1 MTELLEA
8 PRLHTTDDTDAAPPR
23 RAPGWGRWR
32 VAARL
37 ARRQTW
43 RTKGASA
50 LVVALVALPV
60 AGLAGAAAFWESHN
74 GSPQDR
80 VMLQLGANESWLEVT
95 GGPDPTRW
103 QSVDQPYDNRVAT
116 DESGNPLN
124 PFLPRPTELPDSVP
138 DDATVLPVQQYGS
151 AAVETEDGVAWL
163 TATSGEVWA
172 PSFAGLYVPI
182 DGVAPTRPD
191 EFMATP
197 GALERIGAE
206 IGDAVDFPD
215 AGVTLT
221 VTGTLRP
228 AGAEAKSVTLFLP
241 PSMATTDDP
250 ATNRWYVAD
259 WQPGVAELAALNRE
273 GFIAYARDLV
283 LDPPAGSAR
292 TSWGDGSLP
301 LWNVMLV
308 GAIAAT
314 VCGYITVLLSGAA
327 FSVTARRQQQA
338 LAVAASV
345 GAARGD
351 VFRVVLLQGTV
362 LGVVGGLVGTAVGLG
377 AAAVVLAATD
387 RGALGTFWGNFGFT
401 VPWHLIAPIIVF
413 AVLVGTIAA
422 VAPARAA
429 MRGDTLAALRGAR
442 RPALLRPHRPVW
454 GLLVMVTGIVALVL
468 GGMYMAA
475 TVATRGDTDTPPFY
489 VAVYAVAL
497 GPIIFQ
503 IGLLIP
509 SHWVLVQLSKAAS
522 RLGLAP
528 RLAGRDAA
536 AHPSRVVPA
545 FAVIG
550 AGIFAAS
557 LVLSLTAMTA
567 AGNARQHWYQA
578 PEGALSVQLWQV
590 GSDTSEKLLAAA
602 DEIVASTSPEA
613 TALVETPRGPE
624 TDAMGAPADP
634 AATTF
639 GVARH
644 SYDWCADDCDLEAYE
659 RASGMLSVVDPSAVE
674 TLLGVPL
681 DDAAR
686 AILRDGGAVVTDPGF
701 LTAAGHVIVTEWTA
715 ADYLELM
722 EMGDGSAVEPM
733 AQHPLSAVLV
743 DPGHQQPH
751 QVIVA
756 PRTAAALGV
765 ELVPSAI
772 VAIYD
777 EPLPA
782 ATVDRLTG
790 QTVELRIAEDA
801 GLYAWVETG
810 PAPVDPWLWLITG
823 VAVAL
828 VLAAAAVSLGLARFE
843 RRPDDATLTAIGGS
857 RLLRRNVNAWQ
868 AAIIVGVGAVI
879 GTATGAL
886 SVWGYAKAN
895 PESYLLADTP
905 WPWLALLGLALPVAV
920 TAVAWL
926 VPPRHPDLT
935 RRTAI
940 T

>member
-1 MTELLEA
+1 MT
-8 PRLHTTDDTDAAPPR
+8 
-23 RAPGWGRWR
+23 
-32 VAARL
+32 
-37 ARRQTW
+37 
-43 RTKGASA
+43 
-50 LVVALVALPV
+50 LVALPV
-60 AGLAGAAAFWESHN
+60 AGLAGTAAFWESHN
-74 GSPQDR
+74 ASPQER
-80 VMLQLGANESWLEVT
+80 VVLELGANEAWLEVA

-103 QSVDQPYDNRVAT
+103 QAVDQPYDNGVAT
-116 DESGNPLN
+116 DASGAPLH
-124 PFLPRPTELPDSVP
+124 PILPLPTELPHVVP
-138 DDATVLPVQQYGS
+138 ADATVLPVQQYGS
-151 AAVETEDGVAWL
+151 AAVETRDGVAWL
-163 TATSGEVWA
+163 TATAGEVWA

-206 IGDAVDFPD
+206 IGDAIDFPD

-221 VTGTLRP
+221 VTGTMRP
-228 AGAEAKSVTLFLP
+228 VGAEATSVTLFLP
-241 PSMATTDDP
+241 TNMAAPDGP

-259 WQPGVAELAALNRE
+259 WQPDVAQLAALNRE

-283 LDPPAGSAR
+283 LDPPAAAPR
-292 TSWGDGSLP
+292 TTWDDDSLA
-301 LWNVMLV
+301 LWNVLLV
-308 GAIAAT
+308 GAIAAAI
-314 VCGYITVLLSGAA
+314 CGYITVLLSGAA
-327 FSVTARRQQQA
+327 FSVTARRQRRA

-345 GAARGD
+345 GAAHGD

-362 LGVVGGLVGTAVGLG
+362 LGVVGGFVGTAVGLG

-401 VPWHLIAPIIVF
+401 VPWHLIVPIIGF

-442 RPALLRPHRPVW
+442 RPALLRPHRPAS
-454 GLLVMVTGIVALVL
+454 GLLVMVIGVVALVL
-468 GGMYMAA
+468 GGMYMAT

-489 VAVYAVAL
+489 AAVYAVAL
-497 GPIIFQ
+497 GPIVFQ

-522 RLGLAP
+522 RVGLAP
-528 RLAGRDAA
+528 RLASRDAA

-550 AGIFAAS
+550 ASVFAAS
-557 LVLSLTAMTA
+557 FVLSLTAMTA

-578 PEGALSVQLWQV
+578 PEGALSVQLWQT
-590 GSDTSEKLLAAA
+590 GTDATDELMAAA
-602 DEIVASTSPEA
+602 AEIVASTTPRS
-613 TALVETPRGPE
+613 TALVE
-624 TDAMGAPADP
+624 APAWPAVDATGTPSDP
-634 AATTF
+634 AAHTF
-639 GVARH
+639 AAARQ
-644 SYDWCADDCDLEAYE
+644 SYEWCAPDCELQAHEA
-659 RASGMLSVVDPSAVE
+659 ATGTLSIVDPSDVE
-674 TLLGVPL
+674 TLLGIPL

-686 AILRDGGAVVTDPGF
+686 ATLQDGGAIVTDPGF
-701 LTAAGHVIVTEWTA
+701 LTTDSRLIVTEWAVT
-715 ADYLELM
+715 DYLELM
-722 EMGDGSAVEPM
+722 QTSGGSTAEP
-733 AQHPLSAVLV
+733 AAGHPLPAVLV
-743 DPGHQQPH
+743 DPGHQQPF
-751 QVIVA
+751 QIIIA

-765 ELVPSAI
+765 TSTPNAI
-772 VAIYD
+772 IATYD

-782 ATVDRLTG
+782 ATVDKLTG
-790 QTVELRIAEDA
+790 QTVDLRVSADA
-801 GLYAWVETG
+801 GLYAHVETG
-810 PAPVDPWLWLITG
+810 PAPIDPWLWLITA
-823 VAVAL
+823 VAVTL
-828 VLAAAAVSLGLARFE
+828 VVAAAAVSLGLARFE

-857 RLLRRNVNAWQ
+857 RLLRRNVDAWQ

-895 PESYLLADTP
+895 PQSYLLADTP
-905 WPWLALLGLALPVAV
+905 WPWLAVLGLALPGAV
-920 TAVAWL
+920 TVVAWL
-926 VPPRHPDLT
+926 VPPRNPDLT

>member
-8 PRLHTTDDTDAAPPR
+8 PRADTTDAMRPR
-23 RAPGWGRWR
+23 PAPGWGRWR
-32 VAARL
+32 IAARL

-50 LVVALVALPV
+50 LVVTLVALPV
-60 AGLAGAAAFWESHN
+60 AGLAGTAAFWESHN
-74 GSPQDR
+74 ASPQER
-80 VMLQLGANESWLEVT
+80 VGLELGANEAWLEVT
-95 GGPDPTRW
+95 GGADPTRW
-103 QSVDQPYDNRVAT
+103 QAVDQPYENGVAT

-124 PFLPRPTELPDSVP
+124 PFLPLPTELPGVVP

-151 AAVETEDGVAWL
+151 AAVETPDGVAWL
-163 TATSGEVWA
+163 TMTSGEVWA

-182 DGVAPTRPD
+182 DGVAPTHPD

-228 AGAEAKSVTLFLP
+228 VGAEATSVTLFLP
-241 PSMATTDDP
+241 ASMATPDGP
-250 ATNRWYVAD
+250 ATKRWYVAD

-283 LDPPAGSAR
+283 LDPPPGAAR
-292 TSWGDGSLP
+292 TTWGDGSP
-301 LWNVMLV
+301 ELWNILLV
-308 GAIAAT
+308 GAIAAAI
-314 VCGYITVLLSGAA
+314 CGYITVLLSGAA

-362 LGVVGGLVGTAVGLG
+362 LGVVGGLMGTAVGLG
-377 AAAVVLAATD
+377 GAAIVLAATD

-401 VPWHLIAPIIVF
+401 VPWHLIVPIVVF

-442 RPALLRPHRPVW
+442 RPARLTPRRPLW
-454 GLLVMVTGIVALVL
+454 GLLVIITGIVALVV

-475 TVATRGDTDTPPFY
+475 TVMTGGDTDTPPFY

-522 RLGLAP
+522 RVGLAP
-528 RLAGRDAA
+528 RLASRDAA

-550 AGIFAAS
+550 ASIFAAS
-557 LVLSLTAMTA
+557 FVLSLTAMTA

-578 PEGALSVQLWQV
+578 PEGALSVQLWQT
-590 GSDTSEKLLAAA
+590 GTEATDELMAAA
-602 DEIVASTSPEA
+602 EEIVASTAPRS
-613 TALVETPRGPE
+613 TALVETPAWPAV
-624 TDAMGAPADP
+624 DATGTPSDP
-634 AATTF
+634 RAHTFAA
-639 GVARH
+639 ARQ
-644 SYDWCADDCDLEAYE
+644 SYDWCAPDCDLEAHE
-659 RASGMLSVVDPSAVE
+659 LAQGTLSIVDASDVE
-674 TLLGVPL
+674 TLLGIPL
-681 DDAAR
+681 DAAAR
-686 AILRDGGAVVTDPGF
+686 ATLRDGGAIVTDPGY
-701 LTAAGHVIVTEWTA
+701 LAADGRLVVTEWTV

-722 EMGDGSAVEPM
+722 QMGGSTAQPA
-733 AQHPLSAVLV
+733 AQHRLSAALV
-743 DPGHQQPH
+743 DPGHQQPF
-751 QVIVA
+751 QIIIA
-756 PRTAAALGV
+756 PETAAALGV
-765 ELVPSAI
+765 TLQPNAI
-772 VAIYD
+772 VATYE
-777 EPLPA
+777 EPLPT
-782 ATVDRLTG
+782 ATVDKLTG
-790 QTVELRIAEDA
+790 QTVDLRVSAEA
-801 GLYAWVETG
+801 GLYAHVETG
-810 PAPVDPWLWLITG
+810 PAPIDPWLWLITA

-828 VLAAAAVSLGLARFE
+828 VVAAAAVSLGLARFE
-843 RRPDDATLTAIGGS
+843 RRPDDATLTAIGGG

-895 PESYLLADTP
+895 PQSYLLADTP
-905 WPWLALLGLALPVAV
+905 WLWLAVLGFALPTAV
-920 TAVAWL
+920 TVAAWL
-926 VPPRHPDLT
+926 APPRHPDLT